1 VQPHDPFVHYRAR
14 IEAAASD
21 RQALA
26 DIHLELQLA
35 SDLDHDEEHALQAH
49 ISELL
54 EGTGGWGDLLPSA
67 LEPCPYCGKVRDR
80 RPGGR
85 VSNCLC
91 AGIPCRRCH
100 AGRVHRPISDHYEPD
115 DHRLWHAPSF
125 GQYAECHRC
134 QETSDDAELLAHV
147 RIAAERLAI
156 RHVAYGD
163 PLPRH
168 NLVAL
173 HGDVEQWHALRLG
186 APPDGRPLYV
196 GRSLAGL
203 TFAGPTQRLRIAA
216 WRCPWPAAERD
227 RVLGELLVRWRPPLN
242 QEIATPWSSPRG
254 SRSTAC
260 P

>member
-35 SDLDHDEEHALQAH
+35 SDLEHEEEHALQAH

-54 EGTGGWGDLLPSA
+54 EGTGGWGDLLPAA

-100 AGRVHRPISDHYEPD
+100 AGRVHRPVPGGARRRGVARPRANRRRAARNPALCLGRSAPATQPRRAARRRRTVARASARRAAGRQAAVRRPVARGIDICRTDPAIAHSGVALPMAGRRARPSAWRAAGPLAPAAQPGDRDPLVEP
-115 DHRLWHAPSF
+115 A
-125 GQYAECHRC
+125 
-134 QETSDDAELLAHV
+134 
-147 RIAAERLAI
+147 RLAQHYVVTT
-156 RHVAYGD
+156 R
-163 PLPRH
+163 
-168 NLVAL
+168 AL
-173 HGDVEQWHALRLG
+173 
-186 APPDGRPLYV
+186 
-196 GRSLAGL
+196 SS
-203 TFAGPTQRLRIAA
+203 GP
-216 WRCPWPAAERD
+216 
-227 RVLGELLVRWRPPLN
+227 
-242 QEIATPWSSPRG
+242 
-254 SRSTAC
+254 
-260 P
+260 